1 MEHSRPKISEY
12 LFPALLVVFFV
23 VVGTL
28 PYLYGYWSEDPN
40 SQYMGI
46 VGRGALH
53 SIGYLMFARQAQ
65 EGFNL
70 FENKLT
76 PEPLPRLYFHPE
88 WWLYGKA
95 ARWTGLS
102 LAAMWHVHRA
112 IAVAALIFAL
122 YYLIARCLRTT
133 YQRRVALSIIVF
145 GAGFGWVPWCLAR
158 LHVTQPAPFSLSYD
172 TDGVTVFGYLIN
184 KPHFILAGASIVLT
198 YALLLEGERTGLRR
212 YFVLSGLCALAN
224 LLIRAFAI
232 YEICAIYALY
242 PVLLSFRE
250 RRFLWSRF
258 SNYMLAGSMLI
269 PAVVYYLFLIATR
282 TLGDAKLEVQVIS
295 FFQYIVRYGLPFV
308 LLFLYFQ
315 GPAHFRRMKPS
326 SILLSLWILVAFVIA
341 QLHPILRNGDEAAFY
356 SFSFVPAILIVEA
369 PLRRMYC
376 AAVRVRFRRA
386 RAGNRMTRGRFKL
399 LAASVFVAFCMLSNV
414 IVYGR
419 MFTTLHAEPANYYI
433 PDDLRAALKWLE
445 GNTGRSELVL
455 AGRITCPLIPYYA
468 GNKTFTGHDL
478 LTANRYEKD
487 ALADRF
493 FVRQD
498 DVFKRD
504 LVARYAVH
512 YVVLGPYETR
522 PTGIAPAEHPWLQPV
537 FTQGTA
543 SVFRV
548 REAPRER

>member
-12 LFPALLVVFFV
+12 LFPALLVVFFI

-28 PYLYGYWSEDPN
+28 PYLYGYWSEEPN
-40 SQYMGI
+40 SEYMGI

-65 EGFNL
+65 EGLNL

-102 LAAMWHVHRA
+102 LAAMWHVHRV

-145 GAGFGWVPWCLAR
+145 GAGFGWVPWCLSE
-158 LHVTQPAPFSLSYD
+158 LHVRLFPLCRD
-172 TDGVTVFGYLIN
+172 TDGVTIFGYLVN
-184 KPHFILAGASIVLT
+184 KPHFILAGAFIVLT

-250 RRFLWSRF
+250 RRFIWSRF
-258 SNYMLAGSMLI
+258 SNYVLAGSMLI
-269 PAVVYYLFLIATR
+269 PAVIYYLFLIATR
-282 TLGDAKLEVQVIS
+282 TLGDAKLEVQVVS
-295 FFQYIVRYGLPFV
+295 FFQYIVWYGLPFV
-308 LLFLYFQ
+308 FLFLYFQ
-315 GPAHFRRMKPS
+315 GPAHFHRMKPS
-326 SILLSLWILVAFVIA
+326 SILLSLWILVAFVVA
-341 QLHPILRNGDEAAFY
+341 QLHPILRNGEEAAFY
-356 SFSFVPAILIVEA
+356 SFSFVPAILIVET

-376 AAVRVRFRRA
+376 AAVRSRYRRA
-386 RAGNRMTRGRFKL
+386 RPGNRMTRGRFKL
-399 LAASVFVAFCMLSNV
+399 LAVCAFVAFCMPSNV

-419 MFTTLHAEPANYYI
+419 MFTALHAEPANYYI
-433 PDDLRAALKWLE
+433 PKDLRAALKWLE
-445 GNTGRSELVL
+445 ENTGRNELAL
-455 AGRITCPLIPYYA
+455 AGPVTCPLIPYYA

-478 LTANRYEKD
+478 LTSNRYEKD

-504 LVARYAVH
+504 LAARYGVH
-512 YVVLGPYETR
+512 YVVLGPNETR
-522 PTGIAPAEHPWLQPV
+522 TNGIAPAEHPWLQPV
-537 FTQGTA
+537 FTQGAA

-548 REAPRER
+548 REAPQ